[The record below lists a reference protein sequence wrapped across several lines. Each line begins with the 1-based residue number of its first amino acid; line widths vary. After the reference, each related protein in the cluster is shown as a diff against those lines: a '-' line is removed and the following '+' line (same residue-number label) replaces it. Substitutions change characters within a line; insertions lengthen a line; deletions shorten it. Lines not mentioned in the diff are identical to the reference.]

1 MQMSDQPKA
10 SASTSTQ
17 LVCVNHPDRPT
28 GLRCSRCN
36 DPICPACA
44 VLTETGYRCRKCL
57 KAQQKIFTTAKTIDY
72 PLAFIAAGVVAFIGS
87 YLVASF
93 IGFFAI
99 LIGPVAGAVAAKAV
113 RLVTGR
119 RRGKSL
125 FQVATAGII
134 AGSLPLLLLEILTL
148 LLLLTGSNVSI
159 FGILGIVWQGL
170 FTFLAA
176 STGYY
181 RLSGIRMGR

>member
-36 DPICPACA
+36 DPICPTCA

-72 PLAFIAAGVVAFIGS
+72 PLAFIVAGIVAFIGS
-87 YLVASF
+87 YFASF

-99 LIGPVAGAVAAKAV
+99 FIGPIAGVAAAEAV
-113 RLVTGR
+113 RYVTRR

-125 FQVATAGII
+125 FQVATAGVIT
-134 AGSLPLLLLEILTL
+134 GSLPLLVLEAFVLLVILTAGNL
-148 LLLLTGSNVSI
+148 SF
-159 FGILGIVWQGL
+159 FGILGLLWQGL
-170 FTFLAA
+170 FTFLAT
-176 STGYY
+176 STAYY